1 MRKINLDELKGFR
14 SGVLGMAKRLD
25 LDEFDPMDVCGTG
38 GDGKNTFNISTL
50 NAFVLAGSGVKIAK
64 HGNYGVSSISGSSNV
79 MEELGV
85 KFSNEENKLKIQL
98 EKANICFL
106 HAPLFH
112 TALKN
117 VAPIRKELGVKTFFN
132 RLGPLIHPA
141 QPKKQMVGVYHLE
154 LARMY
159 QYLFQEDKKQYAII
173 HTLDGQDEITL
184 TAPTKI
190 YTNQNEYI
198 LNPENLNFR
207 SIQQEEIHGG
217 NTLKEAAQIFMQIL
231 EGKGTNAQNSVLLT
245 NSAIAYQTYFPQTS
259 FEDAYRISEESLL
272 SKKALNQF
280 TILKAIQ

>member
-1 MRKINLDELKGFR
+1 
-14 SGVLGMAKRLD
+14 MAKRID
-25 LDEFDPMDVCGTG
+25 LSEFDPMDVCGTG

-50 NAFVLAGSGVKIAK
+50 NAFVLAGCGLKICK

-85 KFSNEENKLKIQL
+85 KFTNDENVLKKQL

-117 VAPIRKELGVKTFFN
+117 VAPIRKDLGVKTFFN
-132 RLGPLIHPA
+132 MLGPLINPA

-173 HTLDGQDEITL
+173 HTIDGQDEITL

-198 LNPENLNFR
+198 LNPEDLNFKY
-207 SIQQEEIHGG
+207 IQQEAIQGG
-217 NTLKEAAQIFMQIL
+217 NTLKQAANIFMQIL
-231 EGKGTNAQNSVLLT
+231 EGNGSETQNKVLLS
-245 NSAIAYQTYFPQTS
+245 NSAIAYQSYFPNTTL
-259 FEDAYRISEESLL
+259 EEAYAITEESLL
-272 SKKALNQF
+272 SQKALQQLN
-280 TILKAIQ
+280 ILKAIQ